1 MRETKKGWR
10 GVRAFNVMKANGLCL
25 RGANAGLIFEWRY
38 MQNPAHRWN
47 QNVSYVIEITGVEC
61 DSDHNRDAKD
71 GYEVPY
77 N

>member
-25 RGANAGLIFEWRY
+25 RGVNAGLIFEWRY

-47 QNVSYVIEITGVEC
+47 PNVSYVIELTRVPR
-61 DSDHNRDAKD
+61 DSDHNCEATN
-71 GYEVPY
+71 G
-77 N
+77 